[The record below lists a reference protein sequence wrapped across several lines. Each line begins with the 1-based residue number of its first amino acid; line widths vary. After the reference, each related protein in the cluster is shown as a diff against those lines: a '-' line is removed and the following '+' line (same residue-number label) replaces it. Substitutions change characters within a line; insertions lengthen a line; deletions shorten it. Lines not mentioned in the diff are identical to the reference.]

1 MTMMVV
7 KGQKVD
13 VTKQFP
19 GQTKVIVGLGWQ
31 AGSGLELDASA
42 FQLGTSGKVNR
53 EEDFIFYGNPKSLN
67 GSVALRDG
75 SGDNQQYELELSAI
89 PADVE
94 KIAFT
99 ITIYDAISR
108 GQTFRQ
114 VSDLYLRILHPVTLV
129 ELIRFPLVDFSTEN
143 SIVAGELYRY
153 KGEWKFSAISSGFN
167 GGLAA
172 LCGNFG
178 VEVAQD
184 HTPTQQSSY
193 NQPLAPPK
201 VEQPPAPPAPPAPP
215 INLTKVELKK
225 KGETISL
232 KKSSGAL
239 GQICVNLNWNRK
251 TKKSIGFLGFD
262 KTEGIDL
269 DLGCL
274 YELSDGHKGC
284 IQALGGNFGEYHDFP
299 FIELDGD
306 DRTGARSD
314 GENLRINGNHVRE
327 FDRVLVYAYIYE
339 GVAKWAETDGVV
351 TIKQADNPEIV
362 VRMDVHDPR
371 KIMCAIAMI
380 ERTGDTFQIKRLV
393 EYFNGHEQMDRY
405 YGWNMRWAAG
415 SK

>member
-1 MTMMVV
+1 MTMTIV

-13 VTKQFP
+13 ITKQFP
-19 GQTKVIVGLGWQ
+19 GLSKVIVGLGWR
-31 AGSGLELDASA
+31 AGNGIELDASA
-42 FQLGTSGKVNR
+42 FQLGASGKVNR
-53 EEDFIFYGNPKSLN
+53 EEDFIFYGNPRSVN
-67 GSVALRDG
+67 GAVSLRDG
-75 SGDNQQYELELSAI
+75 SGDNQQFELDLAAI
-89 PADVE
+89 TSDVE

-99 ITIYDAISR
+99 ITIYDAITR

-114 VSDLYLRILHPVTLV
+114 VSDLYLRIMHPVTFV
-129 ELIRFPLVDFSTEN
+129 EMIRFPLVDFTTEN
-143 SIVAGELYRY
+143 SIVTGELYRY
-153 KGEWKFSAISSGFN
+153 KGEWKFNAIGSGFN

-178 VEVAQD
+178 VEVAQEQ
-184 HTPTQQSSY
+184 PSS
-193 NQPLAPPK
+193 PPPPPPPPAPPK
-201 VEQPPAPPAPPAPP
+201 VEQPPEPP
-215 INLTKVELKK
+215 INLSKVELTK

-232 KKSSGAL
+232 RKSSGAL
-239 GQICVNLNWNRK
+239 GQISVNLNWNRK
-251 TKKSIGFLGFD
+251 VKKSIGFLGFD
-262 KTEGIDL
+262 KSSGIDL

-274 YELSDGHKGC
+274 YELSDGYKGC
-284 IQALGGNFGEYHDFP
+284 IQALGRKFGQYTDFP

-306 DRTGARSD
+306 DRTGARTD
-314 GENLRINGNHVRE
+314 GENLRINGNQVRE
-327 FDRVLVYAYIYE
+327 FSRVLIFAYIYD

-380 ERTGDTFQIKRLV
+380 ERKDDTFQIKRLV
-393 EYFNGHEQMDRY
+393 EYFNGHEQMDRH

>member
-19 GQTKVIVGLGWQ
+19 GLTKVIVGLGWHT
-31 AGSGLELDASA
+31 GSELDLDASA
-42 FQLGTSGKVNR
+42 FQLGATGKVNR
-53 EEDFIFYGNPKSLN
+53 EEDFIFYGNPKSTN
-67 GSVALRDG
+67 GAVSLRDG
-75 SGDNQQYELELSAI
+75 TGDKQQFELELSAI
-89 PADVE
+89 PLNVE

-114 VSDLYLRILHPVTLV
+114 VSDLYLRILHPVTFA
-129 ELIRFPLVDFSTEN
+129 EMIRFPLVDFSTEN
-143 SIVAGELYRY
+143 SIVTGELYRY
-153 KGEWKFSAISSGFN
+153 NGEWKFNAIGSGFN
-167 GGLAA
+167 GGLTA

-178 VEVAQD
+178 VEVAQE
-184 HTPTQQSSY
+184 QSSSP
-193 NQPLAPPK
+193 QPSPTIPAPPPK
-201 VEQPPAPPAPPAPP
+201 VEQPPAPP
-215 INLTKVELKK
+215 INLSKVELTK

-232 KKSSGAL
+232 RKSSGAL
-239 GQICVNLNWNRK
+239 GQISVNLNWNRK
-251 TKKSIGFLGFD
+251 AKKSGGFLGFNKSD
-262 KTEGIDL
+262 GIDL

-274 YELSDGHKGC
+274 YEMSDGNKGC
-284 IQALGGNFGEYHDFP
+284 IQALGRLFGEYLHFP

-306 DRTGARSD
+306 DRTGSRTD
-314 GENLRINGNHVRE
+314 GENLRINGNHLRE
-327 FDRVLVYAYIYE
+327 FNRVLIYAYIYE

-371 KIMCAIAMI
+371 KITCAVAMI
-380 ERTGDTFQIKRLV
+380 ERKGDTFEIKRLV
-393 EYFNGHEQMDRY
+393 EYFNGHIQMDRY
-405 YGWNMRWAAG
+405 YGWNMRWGAAG